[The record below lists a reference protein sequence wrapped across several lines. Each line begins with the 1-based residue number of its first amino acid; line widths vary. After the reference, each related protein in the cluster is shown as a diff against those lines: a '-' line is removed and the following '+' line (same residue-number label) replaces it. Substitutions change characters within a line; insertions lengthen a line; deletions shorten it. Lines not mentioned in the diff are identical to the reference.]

1 MAGYPSF
8 GHSMFFGIGA
18 YVSAI
23 VMVRYRLPMI
33 VAIPAS
39 AIVTAVFSLAFAP
52 LFKPRGFYFALS
64 TLALSLVVDS
74 ILLNWTWV
82 SGMKPPDHGWRLT
95 NNPPLHFLFFV
106 FFFLL
111 F

>member
-23 VMVRYRLPMI
+23 VMVRYQLHMI

-39 AIVTAVFSLAFAP
+39 AIVTAVFLLAFAP
-52 LFKPRGFYFALS
+52 LFKQRGFYFALF
-64 TLALSLVVDS
+64 TLAIAPVVDS
-74 ILLNWTWV
+74 IFLNWTWV
-82 SGMKPPDHGWRLT
+82 SGLKLTTNGWRLPHNLT
-95 NNPPLHFLFFV
+95 IQF
-106 FFFLL
+106 
-111 F
+111 